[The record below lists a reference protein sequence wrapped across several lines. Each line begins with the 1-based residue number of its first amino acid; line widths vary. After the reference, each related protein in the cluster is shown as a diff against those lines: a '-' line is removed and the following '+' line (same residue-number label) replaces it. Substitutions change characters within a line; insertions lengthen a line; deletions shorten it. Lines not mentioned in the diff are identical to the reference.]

1 MMTTDLYNQEHKK
14 VGTAELP
21 EQFFGAKWNPDL
33 VHQVIVAYDANTRK
47 VIAVARG
54 RGEVSGGGKKP
65 YKQKH
70 TGNARA
76 GSTRSPIWKGGGVS
90 HGPKAERDFSKK
102 INKKMKRG
110 ALASALSKKLTDGE
124 VFVVDSLEFN
134 TRKTKDVAVMLKA
147 FFATKPNVLFVSS
160 NENKSLFLSGR
171 NIPKVEITHASELNA
186 KNVILHKNVMI
197 EKGALEELSKAR

>member
-1 MMTTDLYNQEHKK
+1 MTTDLYNQEHKK

-21 EQFFGAKWNPDL
+21 DQLFGAKWNPDL
-33 VHQVIVAYDANTRK
+33 VHQVIVAYDANIRK
-47 VIAVARG
+47 VIAVSRG

-70 TGNARA
+70 TGRARA

-90 HGPKAERDFSKK
+90 HGPKADRDFSKK

-110 ALASALSKKLTDGE
+110 ALASVLSKKLTDGE

-134 TRKTKDVAVMLKA
+134 TRKTKDVAVMLKN
-147 FFATKPNVLFVSS
+147 FFDKKPNVLFVSS

-171 NIPKVEITHASELNA
+171 NIPKIEITHVSELNA
-186 KNVILHKNVMI
+186 KSVMLHKNLMI
-197 EKGALEELSKAR
+197 EKGAVEELSKAK

>member
-1 MMTTDLYNQEHKK
+1 MTTDIYNQEHKK
-14 VGTAELP
+14 VGTVELP
-21 EQFFGAKWNPDL
+21 KPLFGAKWNPDL
-33 VHQVIVAYDANTRK
+33 VHQVIVAYDANIRK

-90 HGPKAERDFSKK
+90 HGPKVERDFSKK

-110 ALASALSKKLTDGE
+110 ALASVLSKKFTEGE
-124 VFVVDSLEFN
+124 VLVIDSLEFN
-134 TRKTKDVAVMLKA
+134 TRKTKDVAGMLKN
-147 FFATKPNVLFVSS
+147 FFDKKQSILFVSN
-160 NENKSLFLSGR
+160 NENKSLFLSAR

-186 KNVILHKNVMI
+186 KNVILHKHVMI
-197 EKGALEELSKAR
+197 EKGAVEELSKSK